1 MKRDLS
7 LPKNN
12 NIKKI
17 RLSCFVCILVLL
29 SSSATFALD
38 PIGSTITNLQP
49 RQFQLGFEYC
59 HSSMDFKLIDGK
71 FMDFV
76 DGSLNDSGKSID
88 LALKEFEK
96 TNSFVNFGYSIERN
110 WEVFLRIGT
119 TKAKFGD
126 SLLREG
132 EKFESDST
140 PALGGGIKATLYD
153 GRNFKIGGLIQANWA
168 HYNGQLN
175 SPQRPLPQFVETDIK
190 EIQIALGANYM
201 LIDGL
206 WIYGGPLVHFLKG
219 EFDNTLI
226 QEAKTGTFQ
235 LIDSSWDIEQDS
247 MYGGYLGTQL
257 EIGKNC
263 HINIEYQFTGGA
275 DAYGAGI
282 VLGF

>member
-1 MKRDLS
+1 MKRDSS
-7 LPKNN
+7 LPKGK
-12 NIKKI
+12 NIKRI

-29 SSSATFALD
+29 SGPVTFALG
-38 PIGSTITNLQP
+38 PLGTTITNLEP
-49 RQFQLGFEYC
+49 GQFQLGLEYC
-59 HSSMDFKLIDGK
+59 RSSMDLKLINGTFIDS
-71 FMDFV
+71 V

-88 LALKEFEK
+88 LTLKEFEQ
-96 TNSFVNFGYSIERN
+96 TNSFVNFGYGIDRN
-110 WEVFLRIGT
+110 WEVFLRLST

-153 GRNFKIGGLIQANWA
+153 GRYFKIGGLIQANWA
-168 HYNGQLN
+168 HYNGRLS
-175 SPQRPLPQFVETDIK
+175 SPQRPLPQFVETNIK

-201 LIDGL
+201 LIDSI
-206 WIYGGPLVHFLKG
+206 WIYGGPLIHFLKG

-235 LIDSSWDIEQDS
+235 VIESSWDIEQDS
-247 MYGGYLGTQL
+247 LYGGYLGTQV

-263 HINIEYQFTGGA
+263 YMNIEYQFTGAA
-275 DAYGAGI
+275 DAFGAGI
-282 VLGF
+282 LLGF